1 MEVPTASRAAELVMR
16 PIGPPPGAPFFQRQE
31 LYCRVAGLE
40 KEVFGSVTF
49 SFEVL
54 LPVAPS
60 LWQEASKIVIS
71 AKTKPAASSIRFRI

>member
-1 MEVPTASRAAELVMR
+1 
-16 PIGPPPGAPFFQRQE
+16 
-31 LYCRVAGLE
+31 VAGLE

-71 AKTKPAASSIRFRI
+71 AKTKPAASAIRFRI